1 MGWLK
6 RLLEASKTLGKQQ
19 ANDAVSDLSNDRL
32 DISERE
38 HLIQHTKL
46 GRSLEANLEVIEKMV
61 GPSQDVAIRR
71 LRIGNQKVPVAVI
84 SIKEFSGSQPVE
96 DLIEVLTINL
106 VEGPLGDAPAHK
118 LPEVIEDRL
127 LQSRRV
133 RLADTLDALWRL
145 LINGFTAILME
156 GHDEAI
162 GCSTE
167 GVAYRAIEEPPT
179 EPAIRGPRDGFVES
193 LEVNVSLVRRRLRT
207 PNLWIESFTVG
218 SLTRTRVGIAYIKG
232 LAHEELVDE
241 VRQRVSRIDID
252 GMIASGQLEEYVED
266 HPLSPFPVVY
276 RTERPDRVTAMLLEG
291 RVAILIDGSPFV
303 LCAPVQFSMLLRA
316 PDDYYEKTAASAFL
330 GTLRYFSFW
339 ASMLIPGMYVSALTF
354 HHELIPTELLFK
366 IVASREGVPFPI
378 VVEVMVMELVFE
390 ILREAGLRLPRAI
403 GSAVTIVGAL
413 VLGDAA
419 INAGLVSPSVVI
431 VVALTAI
438 ASFTTP
444 NFSFSLAARL
454 IRFAFIVLG
463 GVFGLFGIQ
472 FGFLLTVLLLTS
484 MRSFGYP
491 YFAPMGPLILSEFRD
506 VFARVWWW
514 QMTRRPWAVGS
525 REPVRQRPGQMPKP
539 ALEPEEVEKGRSGK
553 WGR

>member
-19 ANDAVSDLSNDRL
+19 ASDAVSDLSNDRL

-38 HLIQHTKL
+38 HLIQHTRL
-46 GRSLEANLEVIEKMV
+46 VRSLEANLEVIEKMV

-71 LRIGNQKVPVAVI
+71 LRIGNQQVSVAVI
-84 SIKEFSGSQPVE
+84 SVNEFAGLQQVE
-96 DLIEVLTINL
+96 DLIEVLTIDL
-106 VEGPLGDAPAHK
+106 VEGPLSDTPAHK
-118 LPEVIEDRL
+118 LPEVIADRL
-127 LQSRRV
+127 LQSRKV

-145 LINGFTAILME
+145 LIDGFTAILME

-167 GVAYRAIEEPPT
+167 GVVYRAIEESPT
-179 EPAIRGPRDGFVES
+179 EPSIKGPRDGFIES
-193 LEVNVSLVRRRLRT
+193 LETNISLIRRRLRT
-207 PNLWIESFTVG
+207 PNLWTESFTAG
-218 SLTRTRVGIAYIKG
+218 SLTRTRMAIAYIKG
-232 LAHEELVDE
+232 LAHEELIDE
-241 VRQRVSRIDID
+241 VRQRVSRIDVD
-252 GMIASGQLEEYVED
+252 GILASAQVEEYIED
-266 HPLSPFPVVY
+266 HPISPFPIVY
-276 RTERPDRVTAMLLEG
+276 RTERPDRVVAMLLEG
-291 RVAILIDGSPFV
+291 RVAVLIDGSPFAF
-303 LCAPVQFSMLLRA
+303 CAPTQFSMLLRA
-316 PDDYYEKTAASAFL
+316 PDDYYEKASTVGFL
-330 GTLRYFSFW
+330 GILRYFTFW
-339 ASMLIPGMYVSALTF
+339 FSMLMPGMYVGALTF
-354 HHELIPTELLFK
+354 HHEIVPTELLFK
-366 IVASREGVPFPI
+366 IVASREGVPFP
-378 VVEVMVMELVFE
+378 VAVEVMLMELVFE
-390 ILREAGLRLPRAI
+390 TLREAGLRLPKAV

-419 INAGLVSPSVVI
+419 ISAGVVSPSVVI

-454 IRFAFIVLG
+454 LRFAFIALG

-472 FGFLLTVLLLTS
+472 FGFLLIILLLTS

-491 YFAPMGPLILSEFRD
+491 YFAPMGPLILSDFRD
-506 VFARVWWW
+506 VLVRAWWW

>member
-6 RLLEASKTLGKQQ
+6 RLLEARKNLRKEK
-19 ANDAVSDLSNDRL
+19 AKDAASDLNNDRL

-38 HLIQHTKL
+38 SVIQQTRL
-46 GRSLEANLEVIEKMV
+46 VRSLEANLSIIEEMI
-61 GPSQDVAIRR
+61 GPSQDVATRR
-71 LRIGNQKVPVAVI
+71 LRIGNQQVPVAVI
-84 SIKEFSGSQPVE
+84 SIKEFSGSQQVE
-96 DLIEVLTINL
+96 DLIEVLTIDL
-106 VEGPLGDAPAHK
+106 AEGPLGETPAHR
-118 LPEVIEDRL
+118 LPEVITDRL
-127 LQSRRV
+127 LQSRKV

-145 LINGFTAILME
+145 LIDGFTAILIE

-167 GVAYRAIEEPPT
+167 GVVHRTIEEPPT

-193 LEVNVSLVRRRLRT
+193 LDVNVSLVRRRLRT

-218 SLTRTRVGIAYIKG
+218 SLTRTRVGVMYVKG

-241 VRQRVSRIDID
+241 ARQRVSRIDID
-252 GMIASGQLEEYVED
+252 GLLSSGQVEEFIED

-303 LCAPVQFSMLLRA
+303 LCAPVQFSMLLKA

-330 GTLRYFSFW
+330 GILRYFSFW
-339 ASMLIPGMYVSALTF
+339 ASMLLPGMYVGALTF
-354 HHELIPTELLFK
+354 HHELVPTELLFK
-366 IVASREGVPFPI
+366 IVASREGVPFPV

-390 ILREAGLRLPRAI
+390 ILREAGLRLPRAV

-419 INAGLVSPSVVI
+419 ISAGLVSPSVVI

-491 YFAPMGPLILSEFRD
+491 YFAPMGPLILSDFRD
-506 VFARVWWW
+506 VLARVWWW
-514 QMTRRPWAVGS
+514 QMIRRPWAVGS
-525 REPVRQRPGQMPKP
+525 REPIRQRPGQMPKP
-539 ALEPEEVEKGRSGK
+539 ALEPEEVETGRSGR
-553 WGR
+553 WRR

>member
-1 MGWLK
+1 
-6 RLLEASKTLGKQQ
+6 
-19 ANDAVSDLSNDRL
+19 
-32 DISERE
+32 
-38 HLIQHTKL
+38 
-46 GRSLEANLEVIEKMV
+46 
-61 GPSQDVAIRR
+61 
-71 LRIGNQKVPVAVI
+71 
-84 SIKEFSGSQPVE
+84 
-96 DLIEVLTINL
+96 
-106 VEGPLGDAPAHK
+106 
-118 LPEVIEDRL
+118 
-127 LQSRRV
+127 
-133 RLADTLDALWRL
+133 
-145 LINGFTAILME
+145 ME

-303 LCAPVQFSMLLRA
+303 LCAPVQLSMLLRA

-330 GTLRYFSFW
+330 GILQVFLLW
-339 ASMLIPGMYVSALTF
+339 ASMLIPGMYVALSLSITSSYR
-354 HHELIPTELLFK
+354 LELLFK

-390 ILREAGLRLPRAI
+390 ILREAGLRLPRVV

-419 INAGLVSPSVVI
+419 IGAGLVSPSVVI